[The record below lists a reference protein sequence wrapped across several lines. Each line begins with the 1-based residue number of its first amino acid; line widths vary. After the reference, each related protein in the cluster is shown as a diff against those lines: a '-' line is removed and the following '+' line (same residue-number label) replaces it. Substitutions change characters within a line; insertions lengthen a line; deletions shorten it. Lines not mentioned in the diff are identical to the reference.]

1 MRCRSLYYLFL
12 FTFVT
17 ILFSSCATVFNGS
30 SHKVHFAT
38 NIEAEQITVNKRTKR
53 LVDGGTTFEADRKK
67 EPLLVSIK
75 GKDSAYQV
83 SIKSRNTPSYLY
95 DVIFTA
101 GLAAIIGRE
110 DPRRYGYR
118 NYIYVEKKGDAIR
131 LYRFAPTPKGTVNVN
146 FSMPYLNYLHL
157 STTENY
163 KDIAGFFGLSAGVDY
178 FYKQNTYLSLQG
190 GAAATAIEAVPV
202 PVKYAGK
209 HEHAST
215 LFASIRNNHTIRS
228 FDFGY
233 GLSFSKYYW
242 KQHDDD
248 DPLFATKEM
257 KSSAMGL
264 SLTTQYR
271 ITKNFRMGF
280 LYQPSFFTL
289 NKTAYAN
296 SDRNNFSYQHLLSL
310 ELVFKFMARK
320 GM

>member
-1 MRCRSLYYLFL
+1 MRCQSLYYLSL
-12 FTFVT
+12 STLVT
-17 ILFSSCATVFNGS
+17 ILFSSCATVFNGP

-53 LVDGGTTFEADRKK
+53 LVDGGTTFEVDRKK
-67 EPLLVSIK
+67 EPLLINIK
-75 GKDSAYQV
+75 GKDSACQV

-95 DVIFTA
+95 DVVFTA
-101 GLAAIIGRE
+101 GLAAIIERK
-110 DPRRYGYR
+110 DPNRYGYR

-131 LYRFAPTPKGTVNVN
+131 LYRFAPTPKGTININ
-146 FSMPYLNYLHL
+146 FSIPYLNYLHL
-157 STTENY
+157 NTTENH

-190 GAAATAIEAVPV
+190 GAAGTLIEPFPA

-209 HEHAST
+209 HEHASI

-228 FDFGY
+228 FDIGY

-242 KQHDDD
+242 QQHNDN
-248 DPLFATKEM
+248 DPLFVTKET

-264 SLTTQYR
+264 SLTAQYR

-289 NKTAYAN
+289 DKTTSAN
-296 SDRNNFSYQHLLSL
+296 NDHNNYQHLLSL
-310 ELVFKFMARK
+310 ELAFKFRVRK
-320 GM
+320 GR